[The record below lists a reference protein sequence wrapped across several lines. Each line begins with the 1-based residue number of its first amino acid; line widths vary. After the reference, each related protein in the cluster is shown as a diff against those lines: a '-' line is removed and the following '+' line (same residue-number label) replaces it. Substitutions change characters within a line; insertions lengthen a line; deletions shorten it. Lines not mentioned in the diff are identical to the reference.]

1 MGVPQLL
8 LASTAVSAYG
18 SYQQGKAQARQY
30 QAQAQIAQRQ
40 SEAEAR
46 NYERQVQADLFNAK
60 LAELDAQSVMAATG
74 ANEDTQRRQARQIL
88 AAQRG
93 AMIQSGTADTFSG
106 QMLLDQSLME
116 AERDALNIRY
126 QGIFEARN
134 IEQEAQNLRMSA
146 EQAEINAQTA
156 RALGT
161 AGAANLQASA
171 TSARRAGAM
180 GAATQL
186 LGGYYQYKKGR

>member
-1 MGVPQLL
+1 
-8 LASTAVSAYG
+8 
-18 SYQQGKAQARQY
+18 
-30 QAQAQIAQRQ
+30 
-40 SEAEAR
+40 
-46 NYERQVQADLFNAK
+46 
-60 LAELDAQSVMAATG
+60 
-74 ANEDTQRRQARQIL
+74 
-88 AAQRG
+88 
-93 AMIQSGTADTFSG
+93 MIQSGTADTFSG

-126 QGIFEARN
+126 QGIMEAKN
-134 IEQEAQNLRMSA
+134 IEQEAQNLRMRA